1 MAWCRLGGSRVLVC
15 TACLNG
21 GRQLRQPRG
30 KPEHAASG
38 HCMSPGVDALHL
50 CGCGAHLSPL
60 NASHPPPTPP
70 SSTSSHPPRSTPPH
84 LTSPRPCLRCSRRSA
99 AATAAGTWAGCCPQA
114 AGCTRPQR
122 GPGRAAEAARAAT
135 YRPSPATSRSRT
147 WRWTTC
153 MAGWVARKG
162 GQAPGCGGLQ
172 GCGVR
177 HAEAASASAA

>member
-1 MAWCRLGGSRVLVC
+1 MACCRLGGIRVLMC

-60 NASHPPPTPP
+60 PAPHPTLLHLFSPTPP
-70 SSTSSHPPRSTPPH
+70 HPASPDLTTSLPALP
-84 LTSPRPCLRCSRRSA
+84 RRSA

-153 MAGWVARKG
+153 MAGWVGRQG